1 MKRSRGSSSLSYVMY
16 HASFLRHF
24 RTELD
29 VRDAVVCRKK
39 AKYGSVLNTSR
50 LSSHCSLYHRA
61 VHFWNDSDRPERV
74 DPAALTVVVYNGN
87 EKSIFDVKL
96 RVGKNNWEK
105 QSALSNKSLSGNLWP
120 LCRLVSLISGSSK
133 TGARSVGTFLL
144 CFFFLRAVIR
154 FAIKTSFKNKWM
166 KFVVFCLTAKQ
177 MPMGRC

>member
-1 MKRSRGSSSLSYVMY
+1 MRWFVGRKRN
-16 HASFLRHF
+16 
-24 RTELD
+24 TE
-29 VRDAVVCRKK
+29 AFSTPVV
-39 AKYGSVLNTSR
+39 SR
-50 LSSHCSLYHRA
+50 LI
-61 VHFWNDSDRPERV
+61 
-74 DPAALTVVVYNGN
+74 VVYTTALFIFEMTPIGQNVSIRQLWQSSCIM
-87 EKSIFDVKL
+87 EMKSIFDVKL